1 MTSPV
6 RGVGPISVAAR
17 RCVGRTRGRRQ
28 ASRKRKRTGR
38 RRRRRRRRRR
48 LGCRWAPVKIRWTG
62 RRELQ
67 SRPRVAAAPA
77 SILTIRFG
85 FFGQRTPGRLFSAPL
100 RPGRQRV
107 SAFFFC
113 KQKRGFRYFP
123 FTCWSTTSA
132 LDGLRSGD
140 ALAHSVVTKKKIDES
155 PLHRRDDR
163 FERQRRTKQTKRGRQ
178 KGKSIQRNVSKAL
191 DRIGDRLRRLGL
203 DDKTSNYSL
212 IRDRNSC
219 KRQKCTELQNPRRHF
234 LRDDEKKNETIG
246 PSTYKTGVLFLGVLT
261 EASYESLVIPVFS
274 TKITQS
280 GPLCWWTCL
289 PLILPRVLPLI
300 DPFQRTKSGPLKS
313 KAPPFSIRFAPDLSF
328 SLRNK
333 P

>member
-140 ALAHSVVTKKKIDES
+140 ALAHSVVTKKKSMKARCIDAMIGSNGSDEQNKQKEADKKGNRFNETFRRRSIES
-155 PLHRRDDR
+155 AIVSDGSASTTKRQTIRLSVIETRANVRNAQSCRIRDAIF
-163 FERQRRTKQTKRGRQ
+163 FEMTKKKTKQLARRPTK
-178 KGKSIQRNVSKAL
+178 
-191 DRIGDRLRRLGL
+191 LG
-203 DDKTSNYSL
+203 SS
-212 IRDRNSC
+212 
-219 KRQKCTELQNPRRHF
+219 F
-234 LRDDEKKNETIG
+234 LA
-246 PSTYKTGVLFLGVLT
+246 F
-261 EASYESLVIPVFS
+261 
-274 TKITQS
+274 
-280 GPLCWWTCL
+280 
-289 PLILPRVLPLI
+289 
-300 DPFQRTKSGPLKS
+300 
-313 KAPPFSIRFAPDLSF
+313 
-328 SLRNK
+328 
-333 P
+333 

>member
-234 LRDDEKKNETIG
+234 LRDDEKKTKQLARRPTKLG
-246 PSTYKTGVLFLGVLT
+246 SSFLAFWPRPLMRALLF
-261 EASYESLVIPVFS
+261 
-274 TKITQS
+274 
-280 GPLCWWTCL
+280 
-289 PLILPRVLPLI
+289 
-300 DPFQRTKSGPLKS
+300 PFFRLK
-313 KAPPFSIRFAPDLSF
+313 
-328 SLRNK
+328 
-333 P
+333 